1 MYLSVDPYMRAYA
14 PRLKLGS
21 VFIGR
26 QVARY
31 DVVIVIQ
38 KVLNL
43 NLTEYLKAKILNFL
57 LENMLLE
64 NSDGEPTL

>member
-14 PRLKLGS
+14 PRLKLRS

-31 DVVIVIQ
+31 DIVIVNQ

-57 LENMLLE
+57 LENMLLG